1 MARCYRPRP
10 LPFALA
16 TLLVATLLY
25 PSAILRGEVFFE
37 RDLHL
42 DWYPRFAALGRVVAE
57 GAWPLWEPGLGFGQP
72 LLGDPSMQVL
82 YPVTWLALALPWGAA
97 YTAIVLIHL
106 LVAGLGAARL
116 AARLGAGGLGS
127 WTSGLA
133 FVLSGPVQSALNLWH
148 HFAGTAWMPWVLL
161 AVDRASTRPSIG
173 ATLALAGAF
182 GLQVLAG
189 SADVCAMTLA
199 LSIVIAAAR
208 LAAGRRRARALPA
221 LVSCLAALAL
231 AAALSCPLWWPA
243 ADLVSRSARRALPE
257 DVRETWSLPATGLAR
272 LVAPLD
278 PRRVPFDPEAWRRL
292 YDRPGHPFFASA
304 YLGMPVLGL
313 ACLAL
318 FDRRRRSR
326 AVLLALVALG
336 AIVLAMGPHGPIYR
350 PLAALVP
357 GVASLRYPSKALLM
371 ASLAMPLL
379 AGLGVRALA
388 RAGRARAV
396 AAALVLAGAGAAV
409 LAARQFHA
417 TIGWAPLLAVA
428 FALALSL
435 RGARLHA
442 GFTALVLVAL
452 ACVDLLAA
460 HASLNATAPVGLLE
474 PPPVVALVRRSD
486 GQRIHVW
493 DYYTQPEVAEQLLGR
508 RDPYR
513 PALPPAPGVDARVWE
528 AAAQRQVLV
537 PPSATFF
544 GLETSYDFDSRGLY
558 ASDMHDLSFLLRRF
572 EGVPVIQTR
581 LLQLG
586 AVSQVVALHAHGLE
600 TLRLEHELPTLVGD
614 SLRVFAVP
622 DALPRAR
629 LVARTRVADHGDAI
643 GVLLDPG
650 FDPRVEA
657 IVAWGQALRADAPLD
672 GSVRWLERR
681 PDRQR
686 LETQAKQE
694 ALLVLAD
701 VYDPGWRASVD
712 GAAVELVRAN
722 LAFRAVGVPAGQH
735 VVELRYRPPA
745 VIASLGVA
753 LGAGLVAAAL
763 LVASRRSAR
772 RRPAA

>member
-1 MARCYRPRP
+1 M
-10 LPFALA
+10 
-16 TLLVATLLY
+16 
-25 PSAILRGEVFFE
+25 
-37 RDLHL
+37 
-42 DWYPRFAALGRVVAE
+42 
-57 GAWPLWEPGLGFGQP
+57 
-72 LLGDPSMQVL
+72 
-82 YPVTWLALALPWGAA
+82 
-97 YTAIVLIHL
+97 
-106 LVAGLGAARL
+106 
-116 AARLGAGGLGS
+116 
-127 WTSGLA
+127 
-133 FVLSGPVQSALNLWH
+133 
-148 HFAGTAWMPWVLL
+148 
-161 AVDRASTRPSIG
+161 
-173 ATLALAGAF
+173 
-182 GLQVLAG
+182 LAG

-199 LSIVIAAAR
+199 LSIVLAAAR

-231 AAALSCPLWWPA
+231 AAALSCPLWLPA
-243 ADLVSRSARRALPE
+243 VDLLSRSARRGLPE

-278 PRRVPFDPEAWRRL
+278 PRRVPFDPEAWKRL
-292 YDRPGHPFFASA
+292 YDRPGHPFLASA

-350 PLAALVP
+350 PLAVLVP

-371 ASLAMPLL
+371 ASLVIPLL

-388 RAGRARAV
+388 RAGRARTA
-396 AAALVLAGAGAAV
+396 AAALVLAGAGAGV

-417 TIGWAPLLAVA
+417 TVGWAPLLAVA

-435 RGARLHA
+435 RGTRLRA
-442 GFTALVLVAL
+442 GFGPLVLVAL
-452 ACVDLLAA
+452 ACLDLLAA
-460 HASLNATAPVGLLE
+460 HTQLNATAPVGLLE
-474 PPPVVALVRRSD
+474 PPPVVALLRRND

-493 DYYTQPEVAEQLLGR
+493 DYYTQPDVAEQLLGR

-513 PALPPAPGVDARVWE
+513 PAIPPAPGVDARAWE

-586 AVSQVVALHAHGLE
+586 AVSQVVALHARGLE

-629 LVARTRVADHGDAI
+629 LV
-643 GVLLDPG
+643 
-650 FDPRVEA
+650 
-657 IVAWGQALRADAPLD
+657 GQD
-672 GSVRWLERR
+672 
-681 PDRQR
+681 
-686 LETQAKQE
+686 
-694 ALLVLAD
+694 
-701 VYDPGWRASVD
+701 
-712 GAAVELVRAN
+712 
-722 LAFRAVGVPAGQH
+722 
-735 VVELRYRPPA
+735 
-745 VIASLGVA
+745 
-753 LGAGLVAAAL
+753 
-763 LVASRRSAR
+763 AR
-772 RRPAA
+772 RRPWRRDRRAARSRLRPAGRGDRRLGTSAARRRAARRLGAMARASPRPPAARNAGKARGAARARGRLRPRVARERRRGGCRARARPTSRFAPSACPRGNTSSSCATGRRLSSRALASRSGPAWSRPRCSSRAAGPPGGGRPPSGPPCPRRAGRARPRVP